1 MYMKRFLP
9 LALVLAPTMLF
20 AEQPDEAVVQWKQVV
35 GVITAPN
42 INNPVAGIAS
52 GTGPWSVTEGHAR
65 VNLVT
70 GQASFEVHGLV
81 LNGSNSSG
89 TPGPVNSVTGTLV
102 CNPGEASQVVLDTQ
116 EIRLSAEGDVRF
128 RGEVSGIPGVCANP
142 AFRVRIGPSFP
153 VRGAVGRWLA
163 TGAVRSS
170 GEND

>member
-1 MYMKRFLP
+1 MKRFLP

-52 GTGPWSVTEGHAR
+52 GAGPWSVTEGHAR

-116 EIRLSAEGDVRF
+116 EVRLTAEGDARF
-128 RGEVSGIPGVCANP
+128 RGEISAIPGVCANP
-142 AFRVRIGPSFP
+142 VFLVRIGPSFP
-153 VRGAVGRWLA
+153 NRGAVGRWLG
-163 TGAVRSS
+163 TGAVRSI
-170 GEND
+170 GETD